1 MFRFDNADV
10 RRQDRL
16 LDETA
21 ARELLR
27 TGEYGVLSMQ
37 AAEGGGYGIPL
48 SYVWDGETR
57 IYVHCAPEGR
67 KLRCLDRCAEVS
79 FCVVGRTKVLPS
91 KFTTAYESVVMK
103 CTAHHGLHDAERMS
117 ALSLLLSKYC
127 PNDKMVGMQYAEKS
141 FFRTEIIRLDIE
153 EVSAKSKALF

>member
-1 MFRFDNADV
+1 M
-10 RRQDRL
+10 
-16 LDETA
+16 
-21 ARELLR
+21 
-27 TGEYGVLSMQ
+27 
-37 AAEGGGYGIPL
+37 
-48 SYVWDGETR
+48 
-57 IYVHCAPEGR
+57 
-67 KLRCLDRCAEVS
+67 
-79 FCVVGRTKVLPS
+79 VGRTKVIPN